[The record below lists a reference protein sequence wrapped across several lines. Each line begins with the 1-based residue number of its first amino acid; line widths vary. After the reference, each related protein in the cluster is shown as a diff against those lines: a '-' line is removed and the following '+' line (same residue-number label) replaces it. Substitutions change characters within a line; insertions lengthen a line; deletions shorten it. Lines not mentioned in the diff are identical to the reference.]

1 MNIFYHYK
9 IYRLKYPSSF
19 VTNHSLSHHPSKQCH
34 CFLNSH
40 LSMHL
45 APFILV
51 CSSLKLDAL
60 DETLVIVGDRVGD
73 WRVMLGAELNMKNW
87 RSFSLDLIVIKSST
101 FSFIYWTSLIW
112 FDFLGESCN
121 VSFERHFLRVA
132 CHDERH

>member
-1 MNIFYHYK
+1 
-9 IYRLKYPSSF
+9 
-19 VTNHSLSHHPSKQCH
+19 
-34 CFLNSH
+34 
-40 LSMHL
+40 
-45 APFILV
+45 
-51 CSSLKLDAL
+51 L